1 MKNRI
6 ALIRQNCI
14 KAIVRNF
21 KESLAPSYRI
31 YLFLSPSDPRNELI
45 ESIGDQLAEQY
56 WTRENELHNEEY
68 EI

>member
-21 KESLAPSYRI
+21 KESLAPSYRF
-31 YLFLSPSDPRNELI
+31 YSDSRNELI

>member
-31 YLFLSPSDPRNELI
+31 YSDSRNELI

>member
-21 KESLAPSYRI
+21 KESLAPSYRF
-31 YLFLSPSDPRNELI
+31 YSDSRKELI